1 MACRSIKG
9 KGTKHMWKYV
19 LKRLLLTIPILL
31 AVIFIVFT
39 LLYFAPGDI
48 TMQILGTQ
56 WTPERSALLKHE
68 LGIDLPFFTQFFNYV
83 KGIFTGNFGISY
95 MTRESVAGMLAV
107 SLPNTLYI
115 LLASVTLSVIIAI
128 PMGILAALK
137 PNSFFSG
144 FATVFALIGVS
155 APAFW
160 IGLLLMLLFSLKL
173 GWLPSSGL
181 ESFSAIILPS
191 IVMSLTYLASLSRT
205 TRSSMIEAMRM
216 DYIRTAK
223 AKGVKEKTI
232 VYKHAL
238 RNALLPTVSLIGFI
252 IGEMFGGATIV
263 ETIFGIPGMGR
274 LLVESVNKRDM
285 NPVLGCVTVMAI
297 GVALMSI
304 LTDVTFAFL
313 DPRIKAQYVSGGKID
328 G

>member
-1 MACRSIKG
+1 
-9 KGTKHMWKYV
+9 MWKYI

-31 AVIFIVFT
+31 AVVFIVFT

-48 TMQILGTQ
+48 TIQILGTQ
-56 WTPERSALLKHE
+56 WTPEASAALKHE
-68 LGIDLPFFTQFFNYV
+68 LGLDLPFFVQFFNYIG
-83 KGIFTGNFGISY
+83 GIFTGNLGISF
-95 MTRESVAGMLAV
+95 MSREPVAAMLAV
-107 SLPNTLYI
+107 CLPNTLYI
-115 LLASVTLSVIIAI
+115 LVTSVTLAVVISI
-128 PMGILAALK
+128 PIGILAALK
-137 PNSFFSG
+137 PNSWFSG
-144 FATVFALIGVS
+144 FTTAFSLIGVS

-160 IGLLLMLLFSLKL
+160 VGLLLMLLFSLRL
-173 GWLPSSGL
+173 GWLPASGL
-181 ESFSAIILPS
+181 ESPAALILPS
-191 IVMSLTYLASLSRT
+191 VTMSLTYLASLSRT

-216 DYIRTAK
+216 DYIRTAR
-223 AKGVKEKTI
+223 AKGVKQRSI
-232 VYKHAL
+232 IFKHAL

-304 LTDVTFAFL
+304 LTDVAFAFL
-313 DPRIKAQYVSGGKID
+313 DPRIKAQYVSGGKSH

>member
-1 MACRSIKG
+1 
-9 KGTKHMWKYV
+9 MWKYI

-31 AVIFIVFT
+31 AVVFIVFT

-48 TMQILGTQ
+48 TMQLLGTQ
-56 WTPERSALLKHE
+56 WTPEAAAALKHE
-68 LGIDLPFFTQFFNYV
+68 LGLDLPFFVQFINYIG
-83 KGIFTGNFGISY
+83 GIFTGNLGISF
-95 MTRESVAGMLAV
+95 MSREPVTAMLAV
-107 SLPNTLYI
+107 CLPNTLYI
-115 LLASVTLSVIIAI
+115 LVTSVTLAVVISI
-128 PMGILAALK
+128 PIGILAALK
-137 PNSFFSG
+137 PNSWFSG
-144 FATVFALIGVS
+144 FTTAFSLIGVS

-160 IGLLLMLLFSLKL
+160 VGLLLVLLFSLRL
-173 GWLPSSGL
+173 GWLPASGL
-181 ESFSAIILPS
+181 ESPAALILPA
-191 IVMSLTYLASLSRT
+191 VTMSLTYLASLSRT

-216 DYIRTAK
+216 DYIRTAR
-223 AKGVKEKTI
+223 AKGVKQRSI
-232 VYKHAL
+232 IFKHAL

-304 LTDVTFAFL
+304 LTDVAFAFL
-313 DPRIKAQYVSGGKID
+313 DPRIKAQYVSGGKSH

>member
-1 MACRSIKG
+1 
-9 KGTKHMWKYV
+9 MWKYI

-31 AVIFIVFT
+31 AVVFIVFT

-48 TMQILGTQ
+48 TMQLLGTQ
-56 WTPERSALLKHE
+56 WTPEAAAILKHE
-68 LGIDLPFFTQFFNYV
+68 LGLDLPFFVQFINYIG
-83 KGIFTGNFGISY
+83 GIFTGNLGISF
-95 MTRESVAGMLAV
+95 MSREPVTAMLAV
-107 SLPNTLYI
+107 CLPNTLYI
-115 LLASVTLSVIIAI
+115 LVTSVTLAVVISI
-128 PMGILAALK
+128 PIGILAALK
-137 PNSFFSG
+137 PNSWFSG
-144 FATVFALIGVS
+144 FTTAFSLIGVS

-160 IGLLLMLLFSLKL
+160 VGLLLVLLFSLRL
-173 GWLPSSGL
+173 GWLPASGL
-181 ESFSAIILPS
+181 DSPAALILPA
-191 IVMSLTYLASLSRT
+191 VTMSLTYLASLSRT

-216 DYIRTAK
+216 DYIRTAR
-223 AKGVKEKTI
+223 AKGVKQRSI
-232 VYKHAL
+232 IFKHAL

-304 LTDVTFAFL
+304 LTDVAFAFL
-313 DPRIKAQYVSGGKID
+313 DPRIKAQYVSGGKSH

>member
-1 MACRSIKG
+1 
-9 KGTKHMWKYV
+9 MWKYV

-31 AVIFIVFT
+31 AVVFIVFT

-48 TMQILGTQ
+48 TMQILGSQ
-56 WTPERSALLKHE
+56 WTPEASALLKHE
-68 LGIDLPFFTQFFNYV
+68 LGLDLPFFTQFFNYI

-95 MTRESVAGMLAV
+95 MSRESVASMLKV
-107 SLPNTLYI
+107 SLPNTIYI
-115 LLASVTLSVIIAI
+115 MIASVTLAVVISI

-160 IGLLLMLLFSLKL
+160 IGLLLILLFSLKL
-173 GWLPSSGL
+173 GWLPSTGL
-181 ESFSAIILPS
+181 DSPASLILPA

-232 VYKHAL
+232 IYKHAL

-297 GVALMSI
+297 GVALVSI
-304 LTDVTFAFL
+304 LTDVVFAFL
-313 DPRIKAQYVSGGKID
+313 DPRIKAQYVSGGKSS

>member
-1 MACRSIKG
+1 
-9 KGTKHMWKYV
+9 MWKYV

-56 WTPERSALLKHE
+56 WTPEASALLKHE
-68 LGIDLPFFTQFFNYV
+68 LGIDLPFFTQFINYV
-83 KGIFTGNFGISY
+83 KGIFTGDFGISY

-107 SLPNTLYI
+107 SLPNTIYI

-216 DYIRTAK
+216 DYIRTAR
-223 AKGVKEKTI
+223 AKGVKEKAI

-313 DPRIKAQYVSGGKID
+313 DPRIKAQYVSGGKVD

>member
-1 MACRSIKG
+1 
-9 KGTKHMWKYV
+9 MWKYV

-39 LLYFAPGDI
+39 LLYFVPGDI

-56 WTPERSALLKHE
+56 WTPEASALLKHE

>member
-1 MACRSIKG
+1 
-9 KGTKHMWKYV
+9 MWKYV

-56 WTPERSALLKHE
+56 WTPEASALLKHE

-83 KGIFTGNFGISY
+83 KGIFTGKFGISY

>member
-1 MACRSIKG
+1 
-9 KGTKHMWKYV
+9 MWKYV

-56 WTPERSALLKHE
+56 WTPEASAALKHE

-83 KGIFTGNFGISY
+83 KGLFTGNFGISY
-95 MTRESVAGMLAV
+95 MTREQVSGMLAV
-107 SLPNTLYI
+107 ALPNTIYI
-115 LLASVTLSVIIAI
+115 LLASVTLSVVISI

-181 ESFSAIILPS
+181 DSFASLILPS

-223 AKGVKEKTI
+223 AKGVKEKDI

-313 DPRIKAQYVSGGKID
+313 DPRIKAQYVSGGKVD

>member
-1 MACRSIKG
+1 
-9 KGTKHMWKYV
+9 MWKYI

-31 AVIFIVFT
+31 AVVFIVFT

-48 TMQILGTQ
+48 TIQMLGTQ
-56 WTPERSALLKHE
+56 RTPEAAAALKHE
-68 LGIDLPFFTQFFNYV
+68 LGLDLPFFVQFINYIG
-83 KGIFTGNFGISY
+83 GIFTGNLGMSFMS
-95 MTRESVAGMLAV
+95 REPVAAMLAV
-107 SLPNTLYI
+107 CLPNTLYI
-115 LLASVTLSVIIAI
+115 LVTSVTLAVVISI
-128 PMGILAALK
+128 PIGILAALK
-137 PNSFFSG
+137 PNSWFSG
-144 FATVFALIGVS
+144 FTTAFSLIGVS

-160 IGLLLMLLFSLKL
+160 VGLLLVLLFSLRL
-173 GWLPSSGL
+173 GWLPASGL
-181 ESFSAIILPS
+181 ESPAALILPA
-191 IVMSLTYLASLSRT
+191 VTMSLTYLASLSRT

-216 DYIRTAK
+216 DYIRTAR
-223 AKGVKEKTI
+223 AKGVKQRSI
-232 VYKHAL
+232 IFKHAL

-304 LTDVTFAFL
+304 LTDVAFAFL
-313 DPRIKAQYVSGGKID
+313 DPRIKAQYVSGGKSH

>member
-1 MACRSIKG
+1 
-9 KGTKHMWKYV
+9 MWKYV

-56 WTPERSALLKHE
+56 WTPEASALLKHE

-223 AKGVKEKTI
+223 AKGVKEKAI

>member
-1 MACRSIKG
+1 
-9 KGTKHMWKYV
+9 MWKYV

-56 WTPERSALLKHE
+56 WSPERAAVLKHE
-68 LGIDLPFFTQFFNYV
+68 LGIDLPFFTQFFNYL
-83 KGIFTGNFGISY
+83 KGLFTGNFGISY

-107 SLPNTLYI
+107 SLPNTIYI

-181 ESFSAIILPS
+181 ESFSSIILPS

-297 GVALMSI
+297 GVAIMSI

-313 DPRIKAQYVSGGKID
+313 DPRIKAQYVSGGKVD

>member
-1 MACRSIKG
+1 
-9 KGTKHMWKYV
+9 MWKYV

-56 WTPERSALLKHE
+56 WTPEASALLKHE
-68 LGIDLPFFTQFFNYV
+68 LGLDLPFFTQFINYV
-83 KGIFTGNFGISY
+83 KGIFTGDFGISY
-95 MTRESVAGMLAV
+95 MTREPVSGMLAV
-107 SLPNTLYI
+107 ALPNTLYI

-181 ESFSAIILPS
+181 DSFSALILPS

-313 DPRIKAQYVSGGKID
+313 DPRIKAQYVSGGKVD

>member
-1 MACRSIKG
+1 
-9 KGTKHMWKYV
+9 MWKYV
-19 LKRLLLTIPILL
+19 LKRLLMAIPILF

-56 WTPERSALLKHE
+56 WTPEGSALLKHE
-68 LGIDLPFFTQFFNYV
+68 LGIDLPFFTQFINYI
-83 KGIFTGNFGISY
+83 KGIFVGDFGISY
-95 MTRESVAGMLAV
+95 LTREPVSGMLAV
-107 SLPNTLYI
+107 SLPNTLLI
-115 LLASVTLSVIIAI
+115 LVSAVTLAVVVSI

-144 FATVFALIGVS
+144 FTTVFALIGVS
-155 APAFW
+155 APGFW

-181 ESFSAIILPS
+181 DSASALILPS
-191 IVMSLTYLASLSRT
+191 VVLSLTYLASLSRA
-205 TRSSMIEAMRM
+205 TRSSMIEAMGM
-216 DYIRTAK
+216 DFIRTAK
-223 AKGVKEKTI
+223 AKGVKEKDI

-252 IGEMFGGATIV
+252 VGELFGGCTII
-263 ETIFGIPGMGR
+263 ETVFAIPGMGR

-304 LTDVTFAFL
+304 LTDVAFAFL
-313 DPRIKAQYVSGGKID
+313 DPRIKAQYVSGGKVD

>member
-1 MACRSIKG
+1 
-9 KGTKHMWKYV
+9 MWKYV

-56 WTPERSALLKHE
+56 WTPEASALLKHE